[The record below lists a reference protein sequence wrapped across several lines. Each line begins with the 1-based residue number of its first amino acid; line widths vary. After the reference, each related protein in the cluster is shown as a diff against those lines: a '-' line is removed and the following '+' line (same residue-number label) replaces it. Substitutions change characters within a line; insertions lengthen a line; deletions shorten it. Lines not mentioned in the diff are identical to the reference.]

1 MRASSDIEQA
11 VRAYGDAVWRA
22 CLLYLRPA
30 DAEDAFQDTFL
41 KYALHDTPFNDDGHV
56 KAWLLRVAINTCKD
70 VLKAARNNN
79 ESVDEMAEQGREGEL
94 GTADDRAALELAEV
108 LLDGHEVGEH
118 LGDPPKTQLYLALYE
133 GYTARE
139 ISQMTGMPV
148 GTVYSWIS
156 RGKKR
161 LREALS

>member
-1 MRASSDIEQA
+1 MRPASDIEQA
-11 VRAYGDAVWRA
+11 IGAYGDAVWRA

-70 VLKAARNNN
+70 ILKAARNSN

-94 GTADDRAALELAEV
+94 GAADDHAALELAEV
-108 LLDGHEVGEH
+108 LRALDS